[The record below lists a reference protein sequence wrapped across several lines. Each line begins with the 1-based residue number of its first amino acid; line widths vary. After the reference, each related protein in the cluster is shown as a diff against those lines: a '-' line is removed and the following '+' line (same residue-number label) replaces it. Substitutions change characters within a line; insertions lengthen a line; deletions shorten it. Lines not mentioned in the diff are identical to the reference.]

1 MKVILA
7 ADVPNVGKKS
17 EVKDLSDGFVRN
29 YLLPQ
34 KLALPYTEENVRY
47 IEDLKKNEN
56 ARRQKEEAALTETKH
71 KLEHN
76 TITILVKLGR
86 DNKFFGAITKEDIA
100 RSIEKNTGVKVDR
113 HAVLLEHPIRDI
125 GVFPVDVRIQSPRFR
140 DMTVT
145 ANVKLWVKGT

>member
-17 EVKDLSDGFVRN
+17 EVKDLSEGFVRN

-34 KLALPYTEENVRY
+34 KLVLPYTEENLRF
-47 IEDLKKNEN
+47 IEDLKKNES
-56 ARRQKEEAALTETKH
+56 ARRQKEETALNETKH

-76 TITILVKLGR
+76 TVTVLVKLGK

-100 RSIEKNTGVKVDR
+100 RHVEKDTGVKVDR
-113 HAVLLEHPIRDI
+113 HAVMLAEPIRDI
-125 GVFPVDVRIQSPRFR
+125 GVFPVDIRIQSARFR
-140 DMTVT
+140 DMSVT